1 MNYIA
6 WWQMRMLSFVIT
18 AVPLPPASVSE
29 GIMLSGCLSTV
40 FVCLDGS
47 CYHDISWTAWTI
59 MITKTDGE
67 YLLAATDELIK
78 FWRSKV
84 KVTAGR
90 QVGKGV
96 LVDAGASKFIF

>member
-1 MNYIA
+1 
-6 WWQMRMLSFVIT
+6 
-18 AVPLPPASVSE
+18 
-29 GIMLSGCLSTV
+29 
-40 FVCLDGS
+40 
-47 CYHDISWTAWTI
+47 

-96 LVDAGASKFIF
+96 LVDAGALKFIF